1 MVWLNYGAGKPNWVP
16 FWHLQYCQRLA
27 TIDPRC
33 SWSKALFEVG
43 AAYRGRNGVGAGA
56 PRARHVATQ
65 FGRARLQW
73 LEWLSDAI
81 DEYSS
86 AAGIAARTSRLHV
99 WPAACSRGYLYVGR
113 CVRLDQRQQ
122 CGSARGGSRRQH
134 HAREPARS
142 RGTRRCC
149 PRSCAPG
156 RGRGSRTAGPRARG
170 RRRVGQA
177 PSATAGGLPSRPAA
191 AGDSIPCATPTC
203 AIRVQSSTAREY
215 RLRSRVGR
223 LRALGI
229 LWHLS
234 YECCRAAGVEL
245 SPFPSWPR
253 RAPISCPA
261 ADARARDL
269 SPGLGRR
276 STWPRIGRSHYCGER
291 FSAFA
296 SLPIASYS
304 LSMY

>member
-1 MVWLNYGAGKPNWVP
+1 VSAQARRALTTSLHNADVHAYNG
-16 FWHLQYCQRLA
+16 
-27 TIDPRC
+27 
-33 SWSKALFEVG
+33 WSG
-43 AAYRGRNGVGAGA
+43 
-56 PRARHVATQ
+56 
-65 FGRARLQW
+65 
-73 LEWLSDAI
+73 LSDAV
-81 DEYSS
+81 DGYSS
-86 AAGIAARTSRLHV
+86 AAGIATRTSRRHV
-99 WPAACSRGYLYVGR
+99 WAAACSRGYLYVGR
-113 CVRLDQRQQ
+113 CVRIDQRQQ

-177 PSATAGGLPSRPAA
+177 PSATAGGLPSHPAA

-203 AIRVQSSTAREY
+203 AVRAQSSTAREY
-215 RLRSRVGR
+215 WLRSRVGR

-234 YECCRAAGVEL
+234 DERCRAAGVEL
-245 SPFPSWPR
+245 SPFPFWPR

-261 ADARARDL
+261 ADARTGDL

-276 STWPRIGRSHYCGER
+276 STSPRIVDHTTAAKDSAPSQVCLSPRTPCRCIDAAQLLCGSGAAR
-291 FSAFA
+291 RRHPGTCA
-296 SLPIASYS
+296 
-304 LSMY
+304 